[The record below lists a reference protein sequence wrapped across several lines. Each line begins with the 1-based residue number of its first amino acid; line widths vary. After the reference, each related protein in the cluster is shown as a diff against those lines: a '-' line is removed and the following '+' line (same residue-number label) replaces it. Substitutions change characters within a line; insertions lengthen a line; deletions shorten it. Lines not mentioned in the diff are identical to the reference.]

1 MESFGLV
8 ALIIVLALAGLLIG
22 TRLITFA
29 LRLARFSRLKRT
41 SMVLPAVGPQP
52 RPQSDGEPRSRFGAR
67 RIEARLPIEL
77 VAAHPTLPPERSS
90 TAVHPAIRSTKR
102 QAHRS

>member
-8 ALIIVLALAGLLIG
+8 ALIVVLAVVGLLIG
-22 TRLITFA
+22 IRLITFA

-41 SMVLPAVGPQP
+41 SMVLPAV
-52 RPQSDGEPRSRFGAR
+52 RPQSRPQPDGEPRSQLGVR

-77 VAAHPTLPPERSS
+77 VAAHPTLPPERGS
-90 TAVHPAIRSTKR
+90 TGVHQAIRSTKH
-102 QAHRS
+102 QAHLS